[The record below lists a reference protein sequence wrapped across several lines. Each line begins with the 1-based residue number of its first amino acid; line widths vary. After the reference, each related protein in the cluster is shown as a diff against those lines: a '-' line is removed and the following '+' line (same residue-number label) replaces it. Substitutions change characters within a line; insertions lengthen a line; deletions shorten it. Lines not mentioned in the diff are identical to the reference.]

1 VWCTGAVC
9 MQHNLSVDMLRGVSV
24 KRAIAIVLCGLLCT
38 GLFTSCTGSDSTPPT
53 LRERSTP
60 SERQAVE
67 QGRSYPNVVLIIMD
81 TLRADV
87 MGCYGFHVDT
97 SPELDG
103 MAEQGV
109 LFTTCIS
116 QCSWTRPSI
125 GSMLTSLYPRTLG
138 LYKEWNEILADWF
151 LTMPEILHSRG
162 FKTIGLTA
170 NPNINSTFNFHTGF
184 DSYFDSN
191 VIFPWMEPEEGT
203 VTRASH
209 RLPSAREM
217 FSKVLELAAA
227 REDRPHYVQVNAM
240 EIHEYSRTG
249 DGALIRPEFSEM
261 FQEKRNRRYLQSL
274 RQLSADIDEFVEA
287 LTAMPGWDN
296 TLFVFTSDH
305 GEGLDDHPDV
315 RHAAEHG
322 WVLYESQ
329 IMVPLIMYNPNGS
342 LPVRTVTERV
352 RLLDLM
358 PTVLDY
364 LDIPVPESL
373 EGISLL
379 PIIRGETDSLPLPE
393 YFVTETQFRFNDKI
407 AVYSPRWKYI
417 ENRDVEY
424 IAGREGAQGVDPVE
438 LQMVGEKENGPKTD
452 KIKSH
457 AAEAERLRTFLRQ
470 WEEMYSKAES
480 IPRKTD
486 ISAGELDQLRKMGYL
501 R

>member
-1 VWCTGAVC
+1 VQHHLFTD
-9 MQHNLSVDMLRGVSV
+9 MQRGVYV
-24 KRAIAIVLCGLLCT
+24 KRTVPIVLYGLLCICM
-38 GLFTSCTGSDSTPPT
+38 FTCCTGSDSAPPT
-53 LRERSTP
+53 LREHSYP
-60 SERQAVE
+60 AERQPAE
-67 QGRSYPNVVLIIMD
+67 QTRSYPNVVLIIMD

-87 MGCYGFHVDT
+87 MGCYGFEEDT

-103 MAEQGV
+103 MAARGV
-109 LFTTCIS
+109 LFTTVVS

-138 LYKEWNEILADWF
+138 LYKEWNEILADRF

-170 NPNINSTFNFHTGF
+170 NPIINSTFNFHPGF

-191 VIFPWMEPEEGT
+191 VPFHWMELMELEEDAPT
-203 VTRASH
+203 QAST
-209 RLPSAREM
+209 RLPSAKEI

-227 REDRPHYVQVNAM
+227 REDRPYYIQVNAM
-240 EIHEYSRTG
+240 EMHEYSRTG
-249 DGALIRPEFSEM
+249 DATLLRPEFSEM
-261 FQEKRNRRYLQSL
+261 FPEKRNRRYLQSL
-274 RQLSADIDEFVEA
+274 RQLSTDIGEFVEE

-322 WVLYESQ
+322 WILYESQ
-329 IMVPLIMYNPNGS
+329 VMVPLIMYNPAGN
-342 LPVRTVTERV
+342 LPVRTVTDRA

-358 PTVLDY
+358 PTVLEY
-364 LDIPVPESL
+364 LDIAVPESAQ
-373 EGISLL
+373 GMSLM
-379 PIIRGETDSLPLPE
+379 PIIRGETDSVALPE
-393 YFVTETQFRFNDKI
+393 YFVTETQFRLTDKI

-424 IAGREGAQGVDPVE
+424 ITEREEAQGVDPVE
-438 LQMVGEKENGPKTD
+438 LQAVGEKENGPKTD
-452 KIKSH
+452 KIKGNEVVVES
-457 AAEAERLRTFLRQ
+457 LRTFLRQ
-470 WEEMYSKAES
+470 WEETYSKAEPTPGK
-480 IPRKTD
+480 ID
-486 ISAGELDQLRKMGYL
+486 VSAAELDQMRKIGYL

>member
-1 VWCTGAVC
+1 
-9 MQHNLSVDMLRGVSV
+9 MQHNLSADMLREVSV
-24 KRAIAIVLCGLLCT
+24 KRASAVVLCGLLCT
-38 GLFTSCTGSDSTPPT
+38 GLFTGCTGSDSTPPT

-60 SERQAVE
+60 SEKQPVK

-87 MGCYGFHVDT
+87 MGCYGYPEDT

-138 LYKEWNEILADWF
+138 VYKEWNEILADRF
-151 LTMPEILHSRG
+151 ITMPEILQDSG

-191 VIFPWMEPEEGT
+191 VVFPWMKPDEGGFT
-203 VTRASH
+203 VASH

-217 FSKVLELAAA
+217 FSKVLELAAEA
-227 REDRPHYVQVNAM
+227 GGRPHYIQVNAM
-240 EIHEYSRTG
+240 EMHEYTKTG
-249 DGALIRPEFSEM
+249 EGALVRPEFAKM
-261 FQEKRNRRYLQSL
+261 FRGVRNRRYLQAL
-274 RQLSADIDEFVEA
+274 RQLSSDIGEFVETLA
-287 LTAMPGWDN
+287 AMPGWDD

-315 RHAAEHG
+315 RYAGSHG
-322 WVLYESQ
+322 WALYESQ
-329 IMVPLIMYNPNGS
+329 VMVPLIMYNPNGS
-342 LPVRTVTERV
+342 MPVRTVTERV

-364 LDIPVPESL
+364 LEIPVPAEAVGL
-373 EGISLL
+373 SLL
-379 PIIRGETDSLPLPE
+379 PIVRGETAGVALPE
-393 YFVTETQFRFNDKI
+393 LFVTETQFRLNDKT
-407 AVYSPRWKYI
+407 AVYSNRWKYI
-417 ENRDVEY
+417 ENRDIEY
-424 IAGREGAQGVDPVE
+424 ITEREGAQGVDPVE
-438 LQMVGEKENGPKTD
+438 LQAVGEKENGPKTD
-452 KIKSH
+452 KIKGH
-457 AAEAERLRTFLRQ
+457 AAEAQRLRTFLDQ
-470 WEEMYSKAES
+470 WEETYSKAEPT
-480 IPRKTD
+480 PRKTP
-486 ISAGELDQLRKMGYL
+486 ISAAELNQLKGIGYL